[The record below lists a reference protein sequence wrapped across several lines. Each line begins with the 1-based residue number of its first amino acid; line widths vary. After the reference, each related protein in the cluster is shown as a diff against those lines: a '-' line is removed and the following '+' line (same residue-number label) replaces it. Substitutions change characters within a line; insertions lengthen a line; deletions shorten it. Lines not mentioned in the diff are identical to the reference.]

1 MADHQGDASKSTPGA
16 EKKPADEKPDGAAAL
31 AQPAAGTKRYTIPRH
46 TPERPSTQEESDSAR
61 ASRSRDEKPTDKQA
75 AGQQQRSGAH
85 PPQRLA
91 AALAQAAGPVQG
103 SVDEAQQNMSI
114 THAMQQQYLAAT
126 SPNILN
132 HQQHFHPPPAS
143 LQQQYLQQS
152 ILNAPLGQMQ
162 AAYMPAPIGTP
173 FGFEGYP
180 LTGGFPSQ
188 PSGPCTS
195 TSAPTAPLS
204 WRGGGGDDQ
213 LDQHTAVANEAWK
226 QLDDHPHLMDPAT
239 KPTHVEGHPCI
250 TGAAMFESTKLNPG
264 LVYLGEKNA
273 GRWCEAREAV
283 TMQIANST
291 SKYEYTLEDVR
302 NSVASDIERLMGYD
316 DACIVEGLPSSM
328 GRHGPYRITM
338 AAAAALSLIEAEG
351 VTLFHFDSTNG
362 LDHETDFDVEI
373 LLPSGRQY
381 SLARPDRQTRPPKK
395 HDLSCRI
402 RFRIG
407 IPSGMSARN
416 DEERDRAMTRLRDHF
431 RQHFKKYDA
440 HNVGFHKHRDEHS
453 GRFVQGLTGFVNH
466 PANVSRGDFITTAFQ
481 ELKYINAGMGELVK
495 LTLDHDDIVKA
506 KIQKCCF
513 RTACPKTNGGK
524 CDVWIQTM
532 RKHGL
537 MTSQHSSDH
546 ARGKRK
552 MEPTEQQ
559 KDFRAREMSAIR
571 AKRPPPQCRAHIR
584 GRCTNGSSCTQ
595 PHTTDPATI
604 LCNSMVSAADKGVS
618 ATNKSYGYCAL
629 HLKNLPC
636 PYKDCIHTLA
646 ITSPESEQKAGD
658 EGEPA
663 TVQMEE

>member
-1 MADHQGDASKSTPGA
+1 MADHQGDASKSAPGA

-513 RTACPKTNGGK
+513 RTACPKTNGGR

-584 GRCTNGSSCTQ
+584 GRCTNGSDCTA

-629 HLKNLPC
+629 RMKNLPC
-636 PYKDCIHTLA
+636 PYKDCIHTLT